1 MRDAERGAD
10 AFPTAADDEAALA
23 EGAPAMTARME
34 MCVRYRLMQKRN
46 IEAFVR
52 FLDTLEEEV
61 DA

>member
-1 MRDAERGAD
+1 
-10 AFPTAADDEAALA
+10 
-23 EGAPAMTARME
+23 MTSRME
-34 MCVRYRLMQKRN
+34 MCVRYRLLQKRN